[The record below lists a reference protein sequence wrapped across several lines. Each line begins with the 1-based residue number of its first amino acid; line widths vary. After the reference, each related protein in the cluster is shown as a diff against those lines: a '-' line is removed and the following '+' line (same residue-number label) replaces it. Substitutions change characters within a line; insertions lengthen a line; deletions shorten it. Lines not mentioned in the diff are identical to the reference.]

1 MNSPPT
7 YPARIRRLL
16 QTHTVMTVDQL
27 RQALH
32 GRSRSSVFR
41 DLKQLQVITSYSHT
55 GRYHALQG
63 AARFDPHGL
72 WFFNDIGFARYG
84 TLKTTLVQL
93 IAQAQDGFTH
103 KELKSRL
110 RVAVQNALTDLV
122 MSHTV
127 GRHVGES
134 VAGGGTK
141 CLDGLGDVP
150 HGGARPLPNGRALY
164 ISAHDAQ
171 GEAQWRRRVS
181 RVECA
186 AETALPSQHT
196 RIEILVELIRASPAR
211 ADEQVLGAALRARGI
226 AVDDREVMAVLLYY
240 DIKKNGV

>member
-41 DLKQLQVITSYSHT
+41 DLEQLQVITSYSHT
-55 GRYHALQG
+55 GRYHALQAG
-63 AARFDPHGL
+63 ARFDPHGL

-84 TLKTTLVQL
+84 TLKATLVGL

-127 GRHVGES
+127 GAACTAQWACTVSQRAGCSGRGAMATPSEPSS
-134 VAGGGTK
+134 VRRR
-141 CLDGLGDVP
+141 DGLTLAT
-150 HGGARPLPNGRALY
+150 H
-164 ISAHDAQ
+164 AH
-171 GEAQWRRRVS
+171 R
-181 RVECA
+181 
-186 AETALPSQHT
+186 
-196 RIEILVELIRASPAR
+196 
-211 ADEQVLGAALRARGI
+211 
-226 AVDDREVMAVLLYY
+226 
-240 DIKKNGV
+240 DIG

>member
-127 GRHVGES
+127 GR
-134 VAGGGTK
+134 
-141 CLDGLGDVP
+141 
-150 HGGARPLPNGRALY
+150 RPLPNGRALY

-226 AVDDREVMAVLLYY
+226 AVDDGEVMAVLLYY

>member
-41 DLKQLQVITSYSHT
+41 DLKPLQMITSYSHT

-84 TLKTTLVQL
+84 TLKATLVAL

-127 GRHVGES
+127 KRR
-134 VAGGGTK
+134 A
-141 CLDGLGDVP
+141 
-150 HGGARPLPNGRALY
+150 LPNGRALY

-226 AVDDREVMAVLLYY
+226 AVDDGEVMAVLLYY

>member
-1 MNSPPT
+1 MTPFAQTSVRAST
-7 YPARIRRLL
+7 IRHHTDRGPATTAYIARLL
-16 QTHTVMTVDQL
+16 
-27 RQALH
+27 
-32 GRSRSSVFR
+32 
-41 DLKQLQVITSYSHT
+41 
-55 GRYHALQG
+55 
-63 AARFDPHGL
+63 
-72 WFFNDIGFARYG
+72 FNDIGFARYG
-84 TLKTTLVQL
+84 TLKATLVEL

-122 MSHTV
+122 MSHMV
-127 GRHVGES
+127 GRR
-134 VAGGGTK
+134 A
-141 CLDGLGDVP
+141 
-150 HGGARPLPNGRALY
+150 LPNGRALY

-196 RIEILVELIRASPAR
+196 RIEILVELIRARPAR
-211 ADEQVLGAALRARGI
+211 GDEQVLGAALRARGI
-226 AVDDREVMAVLLYY
+226 AVDDREVMAVLHYY